1 MIWTK
6 KGLIIRPRP
15 DLSWMVTHASS
26 PVAELLDGDSC
37 RIYFYGRDRM
47 NRSQIGYAE
56 IDLNKPQNVA
66 YITEEPVLGLGP
78 SGAFDESG
86 VMPSWLV
93 DLGDRKYLYYTGWT
107 QGVTVTHYFYVG
119 LAVSRDG
126 GRSFERVSPAPIL
139 ERNSIDPYLTASPT
153 VLVEDDVWRMWYVS
167 SLRRTIEN
175 GKPSP
180 HEVIRYAES
189 TNGLDWKRTGLICID
204 ISSKDETAVTRPCVV
219 KDDHLYKMWYSVS
232 RSGTYRIG
240 YAESEDGMRWKRK
253 DGEAG
258 IDVSPSGWDSEMIE
272 YPFVFE
278 HRGRKHMFYNG
289 NGYGKTGLG
298 YAVSES

>member
-1 MIWTK
+1 M
-6 KGLIIRPRP
+6 
-15 DLSWMVTHASS
+15 
-26 PVAELLDGDSC
+26 
-37 RIYFYGRDRM
+37 
-47 NRSQIGYAE
+47 
-56 IDLNKPQNVA
+56 
-66 YITEEPVLGLGP
+66 
-78 SGAFDESG
+78 
-86 VMPSWLV
+86 
-93 DLGDRKYLYYTGWT
+93 
-107 QGVTVTHYFYVG
+107 
-119 LAVSRDG
+119 SRDG